1 MGCTKKGNSYT
12 IGKRVNSLKQ
22 TVYVDVLL
30 AVNFFTNYFLML
42 SAGKILRTAIS
53 RTRIC
58 LAAAFGAAAA
68 LSIFL
73 PQMNVVIS
81 CLYKLA
87 VSAGMVLIAYPWQN
101 IRQFGRS
108 MLITCA
114 VTFGFGGTMFALW
127 LAVSPTGMYYRN
139 GIIYFNISPEF
150 IIAVTIL
157 CYTVI
162 TVAGRICLRL
172 EQLSKHYD
180 ATISNEGRAVR
191 LRLMSDTGNCLTEP
205 FTGYPVIVVKR
216 SSVTKILP
224 AHFMEYAAA
233 DKAKSTVDAPQ
244 NFRVIPYSTVGGGGF
259 MTAFRPD
266 NIKIFDKDNSYA
278 LKCCYIAV
286 SEGFENEEYD
296 GIINPKILNE

>member
-1 MGCTKKGNSYT
+1 M
-12 IGKRVNSLKQ
+12 
-22 TVYVDVLL
+22 LL

-58 LAAAFGAAAA
+58 LAAVFGAAAA

-73 PQMNVVIS
+73 PQMNTVIS

-87 VSAGMVLIAYPWQN
+87 ISAGMVLIAYPWQG

-127 LAVSPTGMYYRN
+127 LTVSPKGMYYRN
-139 GIIYFNISPEF
+139 GVIYFNISPEF
-150 IIAVTIL
+150 IIVVTIL

-180 ATISNEGRAVR
+180 ATISHDGRAVK
-191 LRLMSDTGNCLTEP
+191 LKLMCDTGNCLTEP
-205 FTGYPVIVVKR
+205 FSGYPVIVVKR
-216 SSVTKILP
+216 SAVSKILP
-224 AHFMEYAAA
+224 AHFAEYAAA
-233 DKAKSTVDAPQ
+233 NGKAKSGAGAPN
-244 NFRVIPYSTVGGGGF
+244 NFRVIPYSTVSGGGL

-266 NIKIFDKDNSYA
+266 NIKVFDKDRSYA
-278 LKCCYIAV
+278 LNYCYIAV
-286 SEGFENEEYD
+286 AERFDNEEYD
-296 GIINPKILNE
+296 GIINPKILN

>member
-1 MGCTKKGNSYT
+1 M
-12 IGKRVNSLKQ
+12 LKQ

-42 SAGKILRTAIS
+42 SAGKILRTAVS

-58 LAAAFGAAAA
+58 LAAVFGAAAA

-87 VSAGMVLIAYPWQN
+87 VSAGMVLIAYQWQGL
-101 IRQFGRS
+101 RQFGRS
-108 MLITCA
+108 MMITCA

-127 LAVSPTGMYYRN
+127 LTVSPRGMYYRN
-139 GIIYFNISPEF
+139 GVIYFNISPAF
-150 IIAVTIL
+150 IIVVTIL

-180 ATISNEGRAVR
+180 ATISNGGRAVR
-191 LRLMSDTGNCLTEP
+191 LRLMCDTGNCLTEP
-205 FTGYPVIVVKR
+205 FSGYPVIVVKR
-216 SSVTKILP
+216 SAVAKILP
-224 AHFMEYAAA
+224 AYFA
-233 DKAKSTVDAPQ
+233 DYSTVAKVKIPTGTPK
-244 NFRVIPYSTVGGGGF
+244 NFRIIPYSTVSGGGF

-266 NIKIFDKDNSYA
+266 NIRISDKNRSYA
-278 LKCCYIAV
+278 PECYIAV
-286 SEGFENEEYD
+286 SEGFDSEEYD
-296 GIINPKILNE
+296 GIINPKVLN